1 MCEPLSSIVSV
12 MDESSQDWQ
21 PYYDE
26 SEAQSLIGKRVLV
39 GLTYRSHADEVLRLE
54 QFHGQ
59 VVRVSESEGIIVL
72 LGGSNEERWL
82 PPDLSRLEVASPG
95 EYRLKSTGEVVVD
108 PDYLATW
115 TIYPARASS

>member
-1 MCEPLSSIVSV
+1 MGDSST
-12 MDESSQDWQ
+12 EWQ

-39 GLTYRSHADEVLRLE
+39 GLTYRNQAEEVLRVE
-54 QFHGQ
+54 QFHGK
-59 VVRVSESEGIIVL
+59 VIRVSKSEGIIVL
-72 LGGSNEERWL
+72 LGTSNEERWL

-95 EYRLKSTGEVVVD
+95 EYRLRSTGEVVVD

-115 TIYPARASS
+115 TVYPPASNS